1 MKFLSVKMLWI
12 VTTGLVGGVLL
23 MLLMHRDQT
32 GTRTPVPGQAVPRS
46 FEAPVEKDRASAIMV
61 RDMDFTLRNMQ
72 GQNPSAPAEAVK
84 VIRPIETIPKIF
96 KPAVTASTVPP
107 ASIPLAQPSQVK
119 RISSKAY

>member
-72 GQNPSAPAEAVK
+72 GQNPSAPAEAVNLTSTNIVDFEGIYFRNPLVSLHVDSQK
-84 VIRPIETIPKIF
+84 CFV
-96 KPAVTASTVPP
+96 VTE
-107 ASIPLAQPSQVK
+107 
-119 RISSKAY
+119 